1 MQIKIYFTPD
11 NSIVI
16 QSDNPYILIM
26 EIKIYF
32 TPDNSIVIQSDNP
45 FILVGLGIL
54 YPECLDQTKA
64 IPFFVIVASI
74 CWTHD
79 DENLRKKLLHD

>member
-26 EIKIYF
+26 QIKIYF

-45 FILVGLGIL
+45 YNSNYG
-54 YPECLDQTKA
+54 
-64 IPFFVIVASI
+64 
-74 CWTHD
+74 
-79 DENLRKKLLHD
+79 N